1 MTNDTQPTSKP
12 RETTLGRKIIG
23 VATGVDSLGASV
35 RHNVAIPAKIGFD
48 IADAFRQIFVR
59 PDCSVESR

>member
-1 MTNDTQPTSKP
+1 MTNDIQPTSKP

-35 RHNVAIPAKIGFD
+35 RHLCYHPKIGFD
-48 IADAFRQIFVR
+48 IADAFRQIFVETTG
-59 PDCSVESR
+59 S